1 MLAKEPVASPEERA
15 HVEVV
20 SVPAGL
26 SVLRYISA
34 EDTTAP
40 PTVRVVPRSAGRRL
54 DFIPVPGEAEHV
66 LRAPGAAIVL
76 VANAETELVVT
87 AIRPPGSSSAAVNLH
102 LELLAGA
109 MSSHV
114 REARGEGRDVG
125 TSRPHLSRVSVLGH
139 VARQGDVLVASGEWL
154 GGPEFPIRIEGLEVR
169 WPDMPDDLQLEYSV
183 VIGGSAL
190 HSLPACRVNEFA
202 GTKGRAAPI
211 VRLTM
216 ALHGET
222 ASSYRIKADCLFL
235 GGQMISESGQTII
248 LSGPTGR
255 EPLVGLRMWIETTS
269 GFRTAKDSTPFAT
282 GGRRVTGSTA
292 ARRKSQ

>member
-1 MLAKEPVASPEERA
+1 VAGRQERTQ
-15 HVEVV
+15 VEVV

-40 PTVRVVPRSAGRRL
+40 PTVRVAPRSAGRRL
-54 DFIPVPGEAEHV
+54 DCIPIPGEAEHV

-76 VANAETELVVT
+76 VAEVETELVVT
-87 AIRPPGSSSAAVNLH
+87 AIPPPGSSSAAVNLH
-102 LELLAGA
+102 LELLASA
-109 MSSHV
+109 VSLHV
-114 REARGEGRDVG
+114 GEGRREGGDVG
-125 TSRPHLSRVSVLGH
+125 SPRPQPSRVSVLGH

-154 GGPEFPIRIEGLEVR
+154 GGPEFPIRIEGLEIR
-169 WPDMPDDLQLEYSV
+169 WPGMPEDLQLEYSV
-183 VIGGSAL
+183 VIGGSTL
-190 HSLPACRVNEFA
+190 RSLPACRVNEFA

-235 GGQMISESGQTII
+235 GTQMISGSGPAII

-255 EPLVGLRMWIETTS
+255 EPLVGLRLWIE
-269 GFRTAKDSTPFAT
+269 AT
-282 GGRRVTGSTA
+282 RE
-292 ARRKSQ
+292 